1 MFHQNSNDLVKKA
14 SLNSGHLQNSK
25 ETQQLLSSHVVGET
39 PITTTNRVDDTDET
53 KSSASTSTLNIGAQF
68 QNMIQELVGTFSMK
82 EGLVGGGAATPADP
96 STGIGGDG
104 KTSQTSF
111 IKSQAAED
119 KKYTEQELN
128 HIKKVDGIM
137 KLIERDDKNRRQ
149 NWVEVTDSAGV
160 TKYGYITKDGVF
172 QIWHVP
178 SSPSANP
185 ANWLQTDKMKQNS
198 GVIGCPAPSSSTQ
211 KIKIAGK
218 WDDIKP
224 YDLVYADTDSSRM
237 NPLFMMINDTVRDPR
252 NTLGGKGLFSC
263 GNERGNVFVKE
274 RPSADFQFPGSGV
287 DTIQMGCYVL
297 GDNVTDSD
305 LTNRGFTFQ
314 NDLFEA
320 SISQCKRRAEDLGS
334 SYFLVSAPEKDK
346 PNNRGGCWVYTG
358 SGKPNI
364 NGIMTIDEK
373 GGKCHTMSNQEADE
387 DGFLKSYTTSNL
399 KRMYGKDTT
408 IQVPLNPPNPE
419 CDHTTRSRCI
429 FKNYHHVGDG
439 TCYPNNW
446 NGWWAYGG
454 LYRYSKQELKGWL
467 NALHNRNADG
477 LERNAVNEYIE
488 KCKRTEGYE
497 LLDDNPQSRTKIERS
512 VALYSLKTGGP
523 TGVDEVNR
531 GGRGYVGRIAYID
544 HNGERHDY
552 PASALSYM
560 APSKN
565 EKGETLPAT
574 YLNLGGY
581 DTRSAESSYSLKEIT
596 PGSFSEAS
604 NLLYKASRDGWSQ
617 AAFHQRCDNKGA
629 TYTRAI
635 LNDGRVLGAY
645 TSLSWSS
652 TVSNY
657 QNDTTAF
664 LYDGTTK
671 FPSTNGV
678 WGSGVYATYMNS
690 GYYPTFGGGH
700 DFYIWGQNMYN
711 NAYTFTTSDGR
722 APFGRSRYTYQQ
734 YTLRDLEVYSV
745 DANTFPKTLEFARR
759 LRTMPVGDSITASFE
774 KCRGMCDAD
783 EKCGGF
789 VYTKGS
795 AGADGKCELKDRA
808 KMYPVGLRVADPTKQ
823 LMLKVPTINGSIS
836 DETCKVGNGAYT
848 MIDSAQY
855 AHYPDT
861 GSMSS
866 NTKCNIRHIVPKEGS
881 RNPTDLTSMFG
892 AVDKIFDETEEKTT
906 EYRNQTAIK
915 APPPEITGQ
924 LLTEGM
930 TLQDKNA
937 RFYTDASNNYGQT
950 MKGVQDSLVKIANS
964 KYQRERLLAMTEESN
979 KNLISES
986 YKFILWSILAILA
999 VLALLKLKEMF
1010 GQDDDDGDDGGSGS
1024 GEEGGGLLA
1033 TILGWFGVKSVSTN
1047 DIPDRTEDVKAALSS
1062 AGEQLKETGA
1072 NLATG
1077 ITQGAD
1083 NLVNSANDMATGVV
1097 EGATN
1102 LVDKTKETM
1111 SNAIDQVGTAAS
1123 AAINGAP
1130 STSSNT
1136 GSTSSAPL
1144 AGGGRKSSTP
1154 TRAANGKKK

>member
-1 MFHQNSNDLVKKA
+1 MFYQNSNDLVKNA
-14 SLNSGHLQNSK
+14 SLKSGHVQNSK
-25 ETQQLLSSHVVGET
+25 ETRQLL
-39 PITTTNRVDDTDET
+39 
-53 KSSASTSTLNIGAQF
+53 TSELLISNNDNIGTGVVDTRTNEGVGASLSMGSQF
-68 QNMIQELVGTFSMK
+68 QNMIQGLIGSFSMK
-82 EGLVGGGAATPADP
+82 EGLVGGGGAATPASP

-104 KTSQTSF
+104 KTDQTNF

-137 KLIERDDKNRRQ
+137 KLIDRDDKNRRQ
-149 NWVEVTDSAGV
+149 NWVEVTDVTGV

-185 ANWLQTDKMKQNS
+185 PNWLETNMKENT
-198 GVIGCPAPSSSTQ
+198 GVIGCPAPSGSIQ

-224 YDLVYADTDSSRM
+224 YDMVYADTDSART
-237 NPLFMMINDTVRDPR
+237 NPLFMIINDAVRDPR
-252 NTLGGKGLFSC
+252 NTPGGKGLFSC

-274 RPSADFQFPGSGV
+274 RPSADFNIN
-287 DTIQMGCYVL
+287 DKIKIGCYL
-297 GDNVTDSD
+297 LDDNVKDSD
-305 LTNRGFTFQ
+305 LANRGFTFQ
-314 NDLFEA
+314 EDMNEV

-334 SYFLVSAPEKDK
+334 SYFMISASEKNK
-346 PNNRGGCWVYTG
+346 PNNRGGCWIYTG
-358 SGKPNI
+358 SGEPNI
-364 NGIMTIDEK
+364 KGIMTLDEK

-387 DGFLKSYTTSNL
+387 DGFLKSYTVSNL
-399 KRMYGKDTT
+399 KRMYGKDT
-408 IQVPLNPPNPE
+408 QVEVPLNPPNPE

-429 FKNYHHVGDG
+429 FKDYHHIGNA

-446 NGWWAYGG
+446 NGWYAYGG
-454 LYRYSKQELKGWL
+454 LYSYNKQDFKGWL
-467 NALHNRNADG
+467 KHLYERNADG
-477 LERNAVNEYIE
+477 LERAAVSEYIE

-497 LLDDNPQSRTKIERS
+497 FLDDNPQFNTKTERS
-512 VALYSLKTGGP
+512 VALYSLKKGGP
-523 TGVDEVNR
+523 TGVDQANP

-560 APSKN
+560 APSKD
-565 EKGETLPAT
+565 EKGNTLPAT

-604 NLLYKASRDGWSQ
+604 NLLYKASRDGWEPET
-617 AAFHQRCDNKGA
+617 FHRKCDNKGA

-635 LNDGRVLGAY
+635 INDGRVLGAY

-652 TVSNY
+652 INNY
-657 QNDTTAF
+657 QDDTTAF

-678 WGSGVYATYMNS
+678 GGAGRYATYMGS
-690 GYYPTFGGGH
+690 GYFPTFGGGH
-700 DFYIWGQNMYN
+700 DLYIWGQNMYN
-711 NAYTFTTSDGR
+711 SAYTFKTSNGQ
-722 APFGRSRYTYQQ
+722 APFGRKEFTYQQ
-734 YTLRDLEVYSV
+734 YTITDIEVYSV
-745 DANTFPKTLEFARR
+745 DPNIFPKTLEFSRR
-759 LRTMPVGDSITASFE
+759 LRTMPIGESISASFE

-795 AGADGKCELKDRA
+795 AGVDGKCELKDRA
-808 KMYPVGLRVADPTKQ
+808 KMYPVGLRIADPTKQ
-823 LMLKVPTINGSIS
+823 LMLKVPIINGTIG
-836 DETCKVGNGAYT
+836 DETCKAAGGGANGVSYS

-861 GSMSS
+861 GSMLST
-866 NTKCNIRHIVPKEGS
+866 TKCNIRELVPKDGT
-881 RNPTDLTSMFG
+881 RKPTDLTSMYG
-892 AVDKIFDETEEKTT
+892 AVNNEFTETEEKTA

-915 APPPEITGQ
+915 APPPEITGR

-937 RFYTDASNNYGQT
+937 NFYSDKPEYSSNYGT
-950 MKGVQDSLVKIANS
+950 AMKGVQDSLVKIANS
-964 KYQRERLLAMTEESN
+964 RYQRERLIAMTEESN
-979 KNLISES
+979 KNLMSES
-986 YKFILWSILAILA
+986 YKFILWSILAILV

-1010 GQDDDDGDDGGSGS
+1010 GQDDADENDGGSGEGS
-1024 GEEGGGLLA
+1024 GGGGLLA
-1033 TILGWFGVKSVSTN
+1033 TILAWFGVKSVSTD

-1062 AGEQLKETGA
+1062 AGEQLQETGA
-1072 NLATG
+1072 SIATG
-1077 ITQGAD
+1077 ITEGAD
-1083 NLVNSANDMATGVV
+1083 NLVNSANEMAAGAI
-1097 EGATN
+1097 EGATK
-1102 LVDKTKETM
+1102 LVDQAKEAA
-1111 SNAIDQVGTAAS
+1111 SNAIDKVGTDNS
-1123 AAINGAP
+1123 SPAP
-1130 STSSNT
+1130 TT
-1136 GSTSSAPL
+1136 IT
-1144 AGGGRKSSTP
+1144 GGRKSS
-1154 TRAANGKKK
+1154 RR